1 MGESKL
7 KRLLSFLVILQQ
19 NKNELDF
26 AQASYLKK
34 KQQNNEYT
42 LRFCY

>member
-1 MGESKL
+1 MEESKL
-7 KRLLSFLVILQQ
+7 NRFFSFLVILKQ

-34 KQQNNEYT
+34 K
-42 LRFCY
+42 